1 MIASALT
8 RSGLRVA
15 LYTSPH
21 LVDVRER
28 MLVDG
33 TPISENAFAQWTNTL
48 ADEIRDA
55 GASFF
60 EATTA
65 IAFADFAARGAD
77 VAVVEVGLGGRLDST
92 NVLEPLASAVTCVS
106 IEHTDYLGE
115 SIEEI
120 AREKAGIAKAG
131 TPFIIGER
139 DSVGAS
145 VLIQR
150 AGEAGA
156 IVEVLPADA
165 IYTGEIGLHGPHQDR
180 NATIAVAVL
189 RALPSELRPNERET
203 AEGIASAWL
212 PGRFDCRGKWVFDVA
227 HNPAAIAALVENLR
241 SRESDR
247 PIHGLLGVLN
257 DKDAGSILSVLDR
270 ELDALWV
277 TTPPSAPE
285 DRRSDLGAL
294 AELAGASVVIEPDF
308 VRALAGV
315 QTGAATVLVTGS
327 FHTVG
332 DAMSRLPGFAPLG

>member
-1 MIASALT
+1 
-8 RSGLRVA
+8 
-15 LYTSPH
+15 
-21 LVDVRER
+21 

-33 TPISENAFAQWTNTL
+33 RPISENAFAQWTNTL
-48 ADEIRDA
+48 ADKINDA

-92 NVLEPLASAVTCVS
+92 NVLEPLVSAVTCVS

-131 TPFIIGER
+131 TPFMIGER
-139 DSVGAS
+139 NPAVAS
-145 VLIQR
+145 VLIER
-150 AGEAGA
+150 AGDAGA
-156 IVEVLPADA
+156 LVEVVPAEST
-165 IYTGEIGLHGPHQDR
+165 YTGGLVLHGPHQDR
-180 NATIAVAVL
+180 NAAIAVAVL
-189 RALPSELRPNERET
+189 QALPPELRPSERET
-203 AEGIASAWL
+203 AEGITTAWL

-227 HNPAAIAALVENLR
+227 HNPAAIGALVDNLR
-241 SRESDR
+241 ANEVDR

-257 DKDAGSILSVLDR
+257 DKDARHILSVLDF

-285 DRRSDLGAL
+285 ARRSDLDAL
-294 AELAGASVVIEPDF
+294 ALLAGENVVIEPDF

-315 QTGAATVLVTGS
+315 QKGAGTVLVTGS

>member
-8 RSGLRVA
+8 RSGLRVG

-33 TPISENAFAQWTNTL
+33 RPISEDAFAQWTNML
-48 ADEIRDA
+48 VDEIERV

-65 IAFADFAARGAD
+65 VAFADFAARGAD

-92 NVLEPLASAVTCVS
+92 NVIAPLVSAVTCVS
-106 IEHTDYLGE
+106 LEHTDYLGD
-115 SIEEI
+115 SIAEI

-131 TPFIIGER
+131 TPFIIGEL
-139 DSVGAS
+139 DPAVAS
-145 VLIQR
+145 VLIER
-150 AGEAGA
+150 AEEAGA
-156 IVEVLPADA
+156 MVEVVPADSK
-165 IYTGEIGLHGPHQDR
+165 YPGELDLHGPHQDR
-180 NATIAVAVL
+180 NAAIAAAVL
-189 RALPSELRPNERET
+189 QALPSELRPGEREI

-227 HNPAAIAALVENLR
+227 HNPAAIGALVDNLR
-241 SRESDR
+241 AAEVDR

-257 DKDAGSILSVLDR
+257 DKDARYILRVLDL

-285 DRRSDLGAL
+285 NRLSDLDAL
-294 AELAGASVVIEPDF
+294 AQLAGDNVVIEPDF
-308 VRALAGV
+308 ARALAGV

-332 DAMSRLPGFAPLG
+332 DAMNRLPGFAPLG